1 MVVVIV
7 AFHLRWFCDNGGLL
21 RLLVNLDH
29 PVVQASVGVPHDVVE
44 DDQFLQLLPERL
56 LNCGRPEASPLMLR
70 VPSTGLFVLI
80 LAV

>member
-29 PVVQASVGVPHDVVE
+29 PVVQASVGVPHNVVE
-44 DDQFLQLLPERL
+44 DDQFLQLLSERL
-56 LNCGRPEASPLMLR
+56 LNCRRPEASSLVLR
-70 VPSTGLFVLI
+70 VSTTGLIVLV
-80 LAV
+80 LSV